1 MLNKSILKDK
11 FLLYGKLNCES
22 LMSSQLKT
30 NKDIEPIAQVLCE
43 KVKGLRKDKGWT
55 LEAFSAIS
63 GVSRS
68 MLSQIERGKA
78 NPTLAVAC
86 RIAQAFAIS
95 VGELVDEPW
104 TASAIEVIRRDD
116 PAFMYRSDSQ
126 CKIRTLSPLN
136 MEKNIEFY
144 ELSISVGAQ
153 LKSAAHFEG
162 AREFITVEKGEI
174 EITAGV
180 DSSALAEGDSAHYRG
195 DVTHNIKNTGQIE
208 AVCFLVVSYS

>member
-1 MLNKSILKDK
+1 
-11 FLLYGKLNCES
+11 
-22 LMSSQLKT
+22 MSSKQDTAKT
-30 NKDIEPIAQVLCE
+30 IEPIAQVLCE
-43 KVKGLRKDKGWT
+43 KVKGLRKDRGWT
-55 LEAFSAIS
+55 LESFATIS

-68 MLSQIERGKA
+68 MLSQIERGQA

-86 RIAQAFAIS
+86 KIAQAFSIS
-95 VGELVDEPW
+95 VGELVNEPW

-116 PAFMYRSDSQ
+116 PAFLYRNDSD

-136 MEKNIEFY
+136 MEKSIEFY
-144 ELSISVGAQ
+144 ELSINIGAE

-162 AREFITVEKGEI
+162 AREFITVEKGAV

-180 DSSALAEGDSAHYRG
+180 DDNRLSAGDSAHYRG
-195 DVTHNIKNTGQIE
+195 DLAHSIKNIGEEE

>member
-1 MLNKSILKDK
+1 
-11 FLLYGKLNCES
+11 
-22 LMSSQLKT
+22 MSSQLKT
-30 NKDIEPIAQVLCE
+30 KKDIEPIAQVLCE

-55 LEAFSAIS
+55 LEGFATIS

-68 MLSQIERGKA
+68 MLSQIERGQA

-86 RIAQAFAIS
+86 RIAQAFSIS

-104 TASAIEVIRRDD
+104 TASAIEVIRRND
-116 PAFMYRSDSQ
+116 PAFLYRSDSQ

-162 AREFITVEKGEI
+162 AREFITVEKGSV
-174 EITAGV
+174 EITAGA
-180 DSSALAEGDSAHYRG
+180 DTSMLNEGDSAHYRG
-195 DVTHNIKNTGQIE
+195 DVAHNITNTAAVE

>member
-1 MLNKSILKDK
+1 MTQQQKNKLD
-11 FLLYGKLNCES
+11 LG
-22 LMSSQLKT
+22 
-30 NKDIEPIAQVLCE
+30 PIAQVLCE
-43 KVKGLRKDKGWT
+43 KVKGLRKNRGWT
-55 LEAFSAIS
+55 LESFAEIS

-68 MLSQIERGKA
+68 MLSQIERGQA

-86 RIAQAFAIS
+86 KIAQAFAIS

-104 TASAIEVIRRDD
+104 TSSAIDVIRRDD
-116 PAFMYRSDSQ
+116 PGVLFRSDSQ

-144 ELSISVGAQ
+144 ELSISVSSQ
-153 LKSAAHFEG
+153 LESSAHFEG
-162 AREFITVEKGEI
+162 AKEFITVQKGTV

-180 DSSALAEGDSAHYRG
+180 DNSVLHEGDSAHYRG
-195 DVTHNIKNTGQIE
+195 DVSHCIKNIGDKE

>member
-1 MLNKSILKDK
+1 
-11 FLLYGKLNCES
+11 
-22 LMSSQLKT
+22 MSSQLKSK
-30 NKDIEPIAQVLCE
+30 KDIEPVAQVLCE

-55 LEAFSAIS
+55 LERFAAIS

-68 MLSQIERGKA
+68 MLSQIERGQA

-86 RIAQAFAIS
+86 RIAQAFSIS

-104 TASAIEVIRRDD
+104 TASAIEVIRRND
-116 PAFMYRSDSQ
+116 PAFLYRSDSQ

-162 AREFITVEKGEI
+162 AREFITVEKGSV

-180 DSSALAEGDSAHYRG
+180 DTSQLNEGDSAHYRG
-195 DVTHNIKNTGQIE
+195 DIAHNITNTAAVE
-208 AVCFLVVSYS
+208 AVCFLVVFKVKAKS

>member
-1 MLNKSILKDK
+1 
-11 FLLYGKLNCES
+11 
-22 LMSSQLKT
+22 MSSQLKT
-30 NKDIEPIAQVLCE
+30 KKDIEPIAQVLCE

-55 LEAFSAIS
+55 LEGFAAIS

-68 MLSQIERGKA
+68 MLSQIERGQA

-86 RIAQAFAIS
+86 RIAQAFSIS

-104 TASAIEVIRRDD
+104 TASAIEVIRRND
-116 PAFMYRSDSQ
+116 PAFLYRNDSQ

-162 AREFITVEKGEI
+162 AREFITVEKGSV
-174 EITAGV
+174 EITAGA
-180 DSSALAEGDSAHYRG
+180 DTSMLNEGDSAHYRG
-195 DVTHNIKNTGQIE
+195 DVAHNITNTAAVE

>member
-1 MLNKSILKDK
+1 MSQEHLDDLNQTPL
-11 FLLYGKLNCES
+11 
-22 LMSSQLKT
+22 
-30 NKDIEPIAQVLCE
+30 AQVLCD
-43 KVKGLRKDKGWT
+43 KVKGLRKNKGWT
-55 LEAFSAIS
+55 LESLAHIS

-86 RIAQAFAIS
+86 RIAQAFSIS

-104 TASAIEVIRRDD
+104 TASAIEVIRHDD
-116 PAFMYRSDSQ
+116 PAFLYRSDSQ

-144 ELSISVGAQ
+144 ELSIHPQSQ
-153 LKSAAHFEG
+153 LESAAHFEG
-162 AREFITVEKGEI
+162 AREFITVEKGAV
-174 EITAGV
+174 EITAGA
-180 DSSALAEGDSAHYRG
+180 DSSKLKKGDSAHYRG
-195 DVTHNIKNTGQIE
+195 DIVHCIKNIGTTE

>member
-1 MLNKSILKDK
+1 MNNKTSREL
-11 FLLYGKLNCES
+11 
-22 LMSSQLKT
+22 
-30 NKDIEPIAQVLCE
+30 EPIAQVLCE
-43 KVKGLRKDKGWT
+43 KVKGLRKDRGWT
-55 LEAFSAIS
+55 LESFAAIS

-68 MLSQIERGKA
+68 MLSQIERGQA

-86 RIAQAFAIS
+86 KIAQAFSIS

-104 TASAIEVIRRDD
+104 TVSSIEVIRKDD
-116 PAFMYRSDSQ
+116 PAFLYRHDSN

-144 ELSISVGAQ
+144 ELSLQPKAHLQ
-153 LKSAAHFEG
+153 SAAHFEG
-162 AREFITVEKGEI
+162 AREFITVEKGVI

-180 DSSALAEGDSAHYRG
+180 DSNSLSEGDSAHYRG
-195 DVTHNIKNTGQIE
+195 DVVHSIQNTGNVE

>member
-1 MLNKSILKDK
+1 
-11 FLLYGKLNCES
+11 
-22 LMSSQLKT
+22 MSSQLKT
-30 NKDIEPIAQVLCE
+30 KKDIEPIAQVLCE

-55 LEAFSAIS
+55 LEGFAAIS

-68 MLSQIERGKA
+68 MLSQIERGQA

-86 RIAQAFAIS
+86 RIAQAFSIS

-116 PAFMYRSDSQ
+116 PAFLYRSDSS

-144 ELSISVGAQ
+144 ELSISAKAA

-162 AREFITVEKGEI
+162 AREFITVEKGSV

-180 DSSALAEGDSAHYRG
+180 DRSQLNEGDSAHYRG
-195 DVTHNIKNTGQIE
+195 DITHNILNIGEIE